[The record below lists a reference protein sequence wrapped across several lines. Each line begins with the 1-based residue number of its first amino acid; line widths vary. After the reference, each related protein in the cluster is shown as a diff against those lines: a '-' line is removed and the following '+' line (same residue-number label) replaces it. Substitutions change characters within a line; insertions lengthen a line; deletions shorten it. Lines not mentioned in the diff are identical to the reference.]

1 MSKTIYLYS
10 IYDSVAEEFGPI
22 FEAGNDSVALRA
34 KKGLLKQVDPSMLAE
49 FDLYCVGEYEIVEG
63 KVKVKGYDIMKS
75 VFEAVNNG

>member
-22 FEAGNDSVALRA
+22 FEAVNEAVALRA

-49 FDLYCVGEYEIVEG
+49 FDLFCVGEYEIVEG
-63 KVKVKGYDIMKS
+63 EVKVTGYEEMIA
-75 VFEAVNNG
+75 VNEVVNNG

>member
-49 FDLYCVGEYEIVEG
+49 FDLYCVGEYEIVAGE
-63 KVKVKGYDIMKS
+63 VQVKGYEEMRA
-75 VFEAVNNG
+75 VFEVVNNA